1 MGGASDSKNP
11 DPYYS
16 AIPKKKFVPNVPNV
30 AGGWQRRATFRM
42 DTANQEMDSFLTE
55 EMGYVATITEPT
67 QNPQV

>member
-1 MGGASDSKNP
+1 MISKRHYIGIAWLP
-11 DPYYS
+11 FQ
-16 AIPKKKFVPNVPNV
+16 KFIFVTNV